1 MILNDALISLGKNT
15 HVELMYSNPATNTYN
30 CITNEFDSSKK
41 CVRLDSF
48 DFTPYV
54 YREVRKMKAIG
65 YNKVRIYI

>member
-1 MILNDALISLGKNT
+1 
-15 HVELMYSNPATNTYN
+15 MYSNPITNTYN

-41 CVRLDSF
+41 FVKLDSF

-54 YREVRKMKAIG
+54 YKEVKKMKAIG